1 MNPLPYRFLEGWT
14 LADVAFEATGEDTAE
29 LFTDA
34 GIAVLATMVLEV
46 ASVETSVVREVNI
59 EAESMEMLLF
69 KFLEEIIFYKDAEN
83 LFFSSL
89 KIRIS
94 TDKKYSLSGQLEGE
108 KIDPK
113 KHELLVD
120 VKAVTF
126 HKFEVK
132 FDQKQWLARVVL
144 DV

>member
-1 MNPLPYRFLEGWT
+1 M
-14 LADVAFEATGEDTAE
+14 AFEATGKDTVE

-46 ASVETSVVREVNI
+46 SSVGTTVVREVNI
-59 EAESMEMLLF
+59 EAESLEMLLF
-69 KFLEEIIFYKDAEN
+69 KFLDEIIFLKDAEN
-83 LFFSSL
+83 LLFSSM

-108 KIDPK
+108 KIDPN

-126 HKFEVK
+126 HRFEVK

>member
-1 MNPLPYRFLEGWT
+1 MPYRFLEGWT
-14 LADVAFEATGEDTAE
+14 LADVAFEATGKNTVE

-46 ASVETSVVREVNI
+46 ASVGTTVVREVNI
-59 EAESMEMLLF
+59 EAESLEMLLF
-69 KFLEEIIFYKDAEN
+69 KFLDEIIFLKDAEN
-83 LFFSSL
+83 LLFSSM

-108 KIDPK
+108 KIDPN
-113 KHELLVD
+113 KHERLVD

-126 HKFEVK
+126 HRFEVK

>member
-1 MNPLPYRFLEGWT
+1 MPYRFLEGWT
-14 LADVAFEATGEDTAE
+14 LADVAFEATGKDTVE

-34 GIAVLATMVLEV
+34 GIAVLATMVLDV
-46 ASVETSVVREVNI
+46 ASVGTTVVREVNI
-59 EAESMEMLLF
+59 EAESLEMLLF
-69 KFLEEIIFYKDAEN
+69 KFLDEIIFFKDAEN
-83 LFFSSL
+83 LLFSSMT
-89 KIRIS
+89 IRLS

-108 KIDPK
+108 KIDPN

-126 HKFEVK
+126 HRFEVK
-132 FDQKQWLARVVL
+132 FDQKQWSAKVVL

>member
-1 MNPLPYRFLEGWT
+1 MPYRFLEDWT
-14 LADVAFEATGEDTAE
+14 LADVAFEATGKNTVE

-46 ASVETSVVREVNI
+46 ASVGTTVVREVNI
-59 EAESMEMLLF
+59 EAESLEMLLF
-69 KFLEEIIFYKDAEN
+69 KFLDEIIFLKDAEN
-83 LFFSSL
+83 LLFSSM

-108 KIDPK
+108 KIDPN

-126 HKFEVK
+126 HRFEVK

>member
-1 MNPLPYRFLEGWT
+1 MPYRFLEGWT
-14 LADVAFEATGEDTAE
+14 LADVAFEATGKNTVE

-46 ASVETSVVREVNI
+46 ASVGTTVVREVNI
-59 EAESMEMLLF
+59 EAESLEMLLF
-69 KFLEEIIFYKDAEN
+69 KFLDEIIFLKDAEN
-83 LFFSSL
+83 LLFSSM

-108 KIDPK
+108 KLDPN

-126 HKFEVK
+126 HRFEVK

>member
-1 MNPLPYRFLEGWT
+1 MPYRFLEGWT
-14 LADVAFEATGEDTAE
+14 LADVAFEATGKDTVE

-46 ASVETSVVREVNI
+46 SSVGTTVVREVNI
-59 EAESMEMLLF
+59 EAESLEMLLF
-69 KFLEEIIFYKDAEN
+69 KFLDEIIFLKDAEN
-83 LFFSSL
+83 LLFSSM

-108 KIDPK
+108 KIDPN

-126 HKFEVK
+126 HRFEVK

>member
-1 MNPLPYRFLEGWT
+1 MNALPYRFLEGWT
-14 LADVAFEATGEDTAE
+14 LADVAFEATGKNTVE

-46 ASVETSVVREVNI
+46 ASVGTTVVREVNI
-59 EAESMEMLLF
+59 EAESLEMLLF
-69 KFLEEIIFYKDAEN
+69 KFLDEIIFLKDAEN
-83 LFFSSL
+83 LLFSSM

-108 KIDPK
+108 KLDPN

-126 HKFEVK
+126 HRFEVK

>member
-1 MNPLPYRFLEGWT
+1 MPYRFLEGWT
-14 LADVAFEATGEDTAE
+14 LADVAFEATGKNTVE

-46 ASVETSVVREVNI
+46 ASVGTTVVREVNI
-59 EAESMEMLLF
+59 EAESLEMLLF
-69 KFLEEIIFYKDAEN
+69 KFLDEIIFLKDAEN
-83 LFFSSL
+83 LLFSSM

-108 KIDPK
+108 KIDPNN
-113 KHELLVD
+113 HELLVD

-126 HKFEVK
+126 HRFEVK

>member
-1 MNPLPYRFLEGWT
+1 MNALPYRFLEGWT
-14 LADVAFEATGEDTAE
+14 LADVAFEATGKNTVE

-46 ASVETSVVREVNI
+46 ASVGTTVVREVNI
-59 EAESMEMLLF
+59 EAESLEMLLF
-69 KFLEEIIFYKDAEN
+69 KFLDEIIFLKDAEN
-83 LFFSSL
+83 LLFSSM

-108 KIDPK
+108 KIDPN

-126 HKFEVK
+126 HRFEVK

>member
-1 MNPLPYRFLEGWT
+1 MPYRFLEGWT
-14 LADVAFEATGEDTAE
+14 LADVAFEATGKNTVE

-46 ASVETSVVREVNI
+46 ASVGTTVVREVNI
-59 EAESMEMLLF
+59 EAESLEMLLF
-69 KFLEEIIFYKDAEN
+69 KFLDEIIFLKDAEN
-83 LFFSSL
+83 LLFSSM

-108 KIDPK
+108 KIDPN

-126 HKFEVK
+126 HRFEVK